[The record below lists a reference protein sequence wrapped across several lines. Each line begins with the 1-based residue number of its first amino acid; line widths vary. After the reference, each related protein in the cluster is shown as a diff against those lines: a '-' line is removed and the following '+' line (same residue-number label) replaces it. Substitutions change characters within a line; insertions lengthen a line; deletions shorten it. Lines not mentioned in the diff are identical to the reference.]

1 MVEVVSRYHV
11 KKVFVLADKNTYAV
25 AGEQICDSLTK
36 ANIAVSKHVFKVDT
50 LEPDEYAVGSATMG
64 FDASCDMIVAV
75 GSGVINDKGKI
86 LANTSKKPYLML
98 TTLGFLIRYSDDGRL
113 RNMRCKA

>member
-1 MVEVVSRYHV
+1 
-11 KKVFVLADKNTYAV
+11 
-25 AGEQICDSLTK
+25 
-36 ANIAVSKHVFKVDT
+36 
-50 LEPDEYAVGSATMG
+50 MG

-75 GSGVINDKGKI
+75 GSGVINDIGKI
-86 LANTSKKPYLML
+86 LANTSKKLYLML